1 MATDPMPPTPLAPGL
16 PTDEEKLWG
25 MLAHV
30 SALLMLASAVGQFIA
45 PLVIY
50 IIYKDKSKFIAF
62 HALQSLYWQLAILL
76 VGVVICGVGVLVT
89 IPLGLIMA
97 IVAGIKAYDGELY
110 EYWVVGEWARR
121 QVGI

>member
-1 MATDPMPPTPLAPGL
+1 MATDPLPPTPLAPGL
-16 PTDEEKLWG
+16 PTNEEKLWG

-50 IIYKDKSKFIAF
+50 LIYKDKSKFIAF

-76 VGVVICGVGVLVT
+76 VGLVICGVGVVVT
-89 IPLGLIMA
+89 VPLGLIMA
-97 IVAGIKAYDGELY
+97 IVVGIKAYDGELY

-121 QVGI
+121 QVGV